1 MNILKTI
8 GANIKAYRTK
18 QGLSQEELAELAGVH
33 RTYMGAVE
41 RAEKNI
47 SALSLAKIAKAL
59 KIKPDRLLV
68 EKSDL

>member
-8 GANIKAYRTK
+8 GANIKAHRTK

-59 KIKPDRLLV
+59 KIKPEKLLM
-68 EKSDL
+68 EKID

>member
-8 GANIKAYRTK
+8 GSNVKAHRTK
-18 QGLSQEELAELAGVH
+18 LGLSQEELADMAGVH

-59 KIKPDRLLV
+59 KIKPEKLLV
-68 EKSDL
+68 EKIE

>member
-8 GANIKAYRTK
+8 GSNIKAHRTK
-18 QGLSQEELAELAGVH
+18 QGLSQEALADLAGVH

-59 KIKPDRLLV
+59 KIKPEKLLM
-68 EKSDL
+68 EKIDQ

>member
-18 QGLSQEELAELAGVH
+18 QGLSQEALADLAGVH

-59 KIKPDRLLV
+59 KIKPEKLLM
-68 EKSDL
+68 EKID